1 MYLASALRKAGHRP
15 HILDL
20 NKGNL
25 EPKNTEYYIQTVIN
39 RINESVPGLI
49 GLNCLI
55 SDHFPFIHALSSAI
69 KKEHP
74 DIPIVIGG
82 LHPTLFAQDIIR
94 NCPEIGVV
102 VLGEGE
108 TQIVALADHFSV
120 QTPPLEQIEA
130 ICFRN
135 VRGEISLNI
144 RVSFIHDLDA
154 LPDPAW
160 DLVNLPDY
168 FADHSNWYNP
178 RQLDIKMSAPIL
190 TSRSCP
196 YDCNFCSVHTL
207 MGRGLRLRHPIKV
220 VDEMENLYRQ
230 HNINYFGFLDDN
242 LTLNKSH
249 IMTLCNEIVKRGL
262 NIQFESINGYNLASL
277 DEEIIDAMAKA
288 GCVYVILPIEHG
300 SDYMREKVIGK
311 RLSREK
317 IFEVASLYKKYN
329 LLTRGYFIMGFPEET
344 PETLMETYTMIQNLQ
359 LDMNNVFNLIPF
371 PGTKV
376 FDQALRD
383 NLLIGDIDASRLWTG
398 QLGLHADNEQQFY
411 IKPYTMT
418 LEELSIFRKKFD
430 MLRIFS
436 QRVKS

>member
-1 MYLASALRKAGHRP
+1 
-15 HILDL
+15 
-20 NKGNL
+20 
-25 EPKNTEYYIQTVIN
+25 
-39 RINESVPGLI
+39 
-49 GLNCLI
+49 
-55 SDHFPFIHALSSAI
+55 
-69 KKEHP
+69 
-74 DIPIVIGG
+74 
-82 LHPTLFAQDIIR
+82 
-94 NCPEIGVV
+94 
-102 VLGEGE
+102 
-108 TQIVALADHFSV
+108 
-120 QTPPLEQIEA
+120 
-130 ICFRN
+130 
-135 VRGEISLNI
+135 
-144 RVSFIHDLDA
+144 
-154 LPDPAW
+154 
-160 DLVNLPDY
+160 
-168 FADHSNWYNP
+168 
-178 RQLDIKMSAPIL
+178 
-190 TSRSCP
+190 
-196 YDCNFCSVHTL
+196 